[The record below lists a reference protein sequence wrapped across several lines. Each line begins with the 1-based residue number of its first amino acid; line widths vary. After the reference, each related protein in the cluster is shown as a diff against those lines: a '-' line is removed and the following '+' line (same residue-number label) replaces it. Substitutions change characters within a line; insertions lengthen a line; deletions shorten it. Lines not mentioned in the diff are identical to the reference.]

1 MFSFFFLFEGWK
13 SMFNVSADSLSSN
26 NKTNSIPWC
35 YGHKSLSLSNFRFL
49 LDGPPNS
56 VLAWGVFAASCN
68 HSTVKIAKVL
78 FDIFRL
84 EWFLYSSSSTFTWAV
99 EQQLPQMCGVI
110 EVQSMATSIVYG
122 LSLATPSDRNCNRF
136 RWNLLV
142 AKLACS
148 LVSGSLT
155 SHCGDFTLFSIDNSG
170 LRLVGSSACYFGT
183 LNDHYQSGSSIVSE
197 RTVHLLRD
205 SIFRGKGI

>member
-1 MFSFFFLFEGWK
+1 LRGGSQCSMSLQIHWAQTIKQILFLDAMVTKVYPYRVFVFF
-13 SMFNVSADSLSSN
+13 
-26 NKTNSIPWC
+26 
-35 YGHKSLSLSNFRFL
+35 

-56 VLAWGVFAASCN
+56 VLAWGVFAASRN

-99 EQQLPQMCGVI
+99 EQQLPHICGVI
-110 EVQSMATSIVYG
+110 EVQQSMATSIVYG

-170 LRLVGSSACYFGT
+170 LRLVGSSACYFDT

-197 RTVHLLRD
+197 RTVHLL
-205 SIFRGKGI
+205 